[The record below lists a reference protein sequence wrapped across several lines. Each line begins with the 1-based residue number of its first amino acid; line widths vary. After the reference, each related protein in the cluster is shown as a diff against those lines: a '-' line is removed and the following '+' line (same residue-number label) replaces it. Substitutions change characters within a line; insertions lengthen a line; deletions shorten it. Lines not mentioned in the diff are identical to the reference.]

1 LEHAARCSLSALIAN
16 NAASVRGRTCPALF
30 LRDHIH
36 KVHSASILQ
45 INVSPGGVPKRP
57 IPTGVVTSLGIA
69 GDKQAHPQIHGG
81 PRQAILIVTSEGIDE
96 LKEQGFPLYHGALG
110 ENLTTRGLDR
120 RSMRI
125 GQRYRIGEVLLE
137 ITKIRA
143 PCDTLNP
150 YGPGIQKAVYDQ
162 DVKAGNS
169 ASPRWGL
176 SGFYASV
183 LRAGTIHPG
192 DPIQLVDE
200 TA

>member
-1 LEHAARCSLSALIAN
+1 MRDHVYKVSL
-16 NAASVRGRTCPALF
+16 ASV
-30 LRDHIH
+30 
-36 KVHSASILQ
+36 LQ

-57 IPTGVVTSLGIA
+57 IPAGVVTSLGIA
-69 GDKQAHPQIHGG
+69 GDGHAHPQLHGG
-81 PRQAILIVTSEGIDE
+81 PRQAILIITSEGIEE

-120 RSMRI
+120 RCVRI
-125 GQRYRIGEVLLE
+125 GQRYRIGEVFLE
-137 ITKIRA
+137 ITKLRA
-143 PCDTLNP
+143 PCETLNP

-162 DVKAGNS
+162 EVKAGNP

-183 LRAGTIHPG
+183 LQAGTVRPG